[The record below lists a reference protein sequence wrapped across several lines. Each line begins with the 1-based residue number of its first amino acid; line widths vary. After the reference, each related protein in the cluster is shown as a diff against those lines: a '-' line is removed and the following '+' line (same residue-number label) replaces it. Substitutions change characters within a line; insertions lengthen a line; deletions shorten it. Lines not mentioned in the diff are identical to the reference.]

1 MFGEWH
7 LAKDIKIITTD
18 NAVKWLKFTDLMG
31 ASPLD
36 AYHYWCSRVNAD
48 GSLFGIVKTDHKSKL
63 GDVQQLSYQMLN
75 TLPCT
80 RDDVKAIAQYSMEY
94 IEKLKADDGEFEIF
108 LRKNAN
114 EVNHYEMM
122 ADLYRRNPAF
132 ANSKWYRYE
141 KRQIIRA
148 YVNKIRSGKVMVNGD
163 NLTICSNPYAL
174 LLYAAGG
181 DWKKDP
187 TLMQEMCIRD
197 SFTGELR

>member
-1 MFGEWH
+1 MCIR
-7 LAKDIKIITTD
+7 D
-18 NAVKWLKFTDLMG
+18 
-31 ASPLD
+31 S
-36 AYHYWCSRVNAD
+36 

-80 RDDVKAIAQYSMEY
+80 REDVKAIAQYSMEY

-122 ADLYRRNPAF
+122 ADLYRQNPAF

-148 YVNKIRSGKVMVNGD
+148 LSLIHISLIPCPV
-163 NLTICSNPYAL
+163 
-174 LLYAAGG
+174 
-181 DWKKDP
+181 
-187 TLMQEMCIRD
+187 
-197 SFTGELR
+197 